1 MQGSRQFK
9 DFEEYLL
16 PTEKFASLKEAKES
30 SIAVTNDC
38 SQYLQ
43 DRLLL
48 LEEQLETVNRL
59 AKTNELPDAIF
70 TASGLKITPL
80 TNSVPIE
87 AEALTQQVY
96 SLLPRVKITELL
108 IEVDGNCS

>member
-16 PTEKFASLKEAKES
+16 STEKFASLKQAKQS
-30 SIAVTNDC
+30 PIAVTNDC
-38 SQYLQ
+38 SKYLQ

-48 LEEQLETVNRL
+48 LDQQLDTVNLL

-87 AEALTQQVY
+87 AETLTQQVY
-96 SLLPRVKITELL
+96 SSGAAIKPPLLSIY
-108 IEVDGNCS
+108 S